1 MEVLDAIMIMRLGWV
16 QIQANISGLVA
27 THKEPEA
34 NHVWRMIRRSDLQ
47 SFGLTDNAIINEN
60 HAWKE
65 LPPDPMD
72 AILLLKR
79 HMHSTELSQDP
90 VLLIPA
96 AVARTLKE
104 EDLKVPPA
112 RAFGEDAIMEYR
124 QNS

>member
-1 MEVLDAIMIMRLGWV
+1 MEILDATYDYASWLDP
-16 QIQANISGLVA
+16 IQANISGLVA

-34 NHVWRMIRRSDLQ
+34 NHVWRIIRRSDLQ
-47 SFGLTDNAIINEN
+47 SFGLTYNAINSET

-79 HMHSTELSQDP
+79 RMHSTELSQDP

-96 AVARTLKE
+96 AVARTLK
-104 EDLKVPPA
+104 
-112 RAFGEDAIMEYR
+112 
-124 QNS
+124 